1 MSYIQLPYGY
11 VKSNKQIQFNLPR
24 NYENSQYVKRLPYI
38 TNKGPDVENK
48 VFNALKNREDFKK
61 WLLAT
66 SDYGQEIQENLNA
79 ILGQDEKFNNAIV
92 RHALDLKNE
101 AIFLN
106 TNPLN
111 VTFHNGKKFDLVNP
125 VISRLATQAK
135 ASKLTDYELT
145 KKILGQGETD
155 KFQNRSELFK
165 KGLDEIIDNEDDDQN
180 TGSGGSSNGGG
191 RGGGSRNDGTPPR
204 SPPDL
209 YVENTP
215 AENSRRIA
223 HANEERFQNRRL
235 RERER
240 EISNIPRGIVKTRKN
255 SMAKNFPD
263 TPHATPYSSDYIP
276 HPPYSPRE
284 TSFLFLDGSLS
295 PLRNRLPNIA
305 PLPSRT
311 SIDNFARLLTRIID
325 DKSNTIK
332 ITPKKSTPNINET
345 NLSKQLREI
354 FPNLNE
360 VIKEDSN
367 DLKLMI

>member
-1 MSYIQLPYGY
+1 M
-11 VKSNKQIQFNLPR
+11 K
-24 NYENSQYVKRLPYI
+24 
-38 TNKGPDVENK
+38 
-48 VFNALKNREDFKK
+48 
-61 WLLAT
+61 LLIMKMMT
-66 SDYGQEIQENLNA
+66 KIQEVEVA
-79 ILGQDEKFNNAIV
+79 
-92 RHALDLKNE
+92 
-101 AIFLN
+101 
-106 TNPLN
+106 
-111 VTFHNGKKFDLVNP
+111 
-125 VISRLATQAK
+125 VI
-135 ASKLTDYELT
+135 
-145 KKILGQGETD
+145 
-155 KFQNRSELFK
+155 
-165 KGLDEIIDNEDDDQN
+165 
-180 TGSGGSSNGGG
+180 GGG

-240 EISNIPRGIVKTRKN
+240 EISNIPRGIAKTRKS

-263 TPHATPYSSDYIP
+263 TPPATPYSSDYIP
-276 HPPYSPRE
+276 HAPYSPRE
-284 TSFLFLDGSLS
+284 TSFLFLDGSSS

-354 FPNLNE
+354 FPNVNE
-360 VIKEDSN
+360 DIKEDSN
-367 DLKLMI
+367 DLKEKIDDLNEMLDKIGKGEDEDDQKLFEFEFSTGGKIKSLINILEVLVFQVII